1 MSPPPNIREPSIFTH
16 KKSWRPARRV
26 VLVDMDGTLAD
37 SRHREHFVQG
47 KRKNWPAFFAAM
59 DVDKPNPAIAEWVG
73 ELAQRYEIV
82 IVTGRP
88 QKYLGNTIAWLQKFG
103 LPFSQVLMRREG
115 DRRPDYVVKEE
126 MLRAL
131 PRDQIAFV
139 IDDRSSVCDMWERS
153 GLRCHRVVLGQ
164 RNPDWELPESA

>member
-1 MSPPPNIREPSIFTH
+1 M
-16 KKSWRPARRV
+16 

-47 KRKNWPAFFAAM
+47 RRKYWPAFFAAM
-59 DVDKPNPAIAEWVG
+59 NADKPNPAIASWVR
-73 ELAQRYEIV
+73 ELARSYEIV

-88 QKYLGNTIAWLQKFG
+88 QEYLPNTIDWLARYQI
-103 LPFSQVLMRREG
+103 PFSQILMRRYG

-126 MLRAL
+126 MLHAL
-131 PRDQIAFV
+131 DQNQIAFV
-139 IDDRSSVCDMWERS
+139 IDDRPSVCDMWERS